1 MNQPTSRKTGDF
13 SLFRHPRFAI
23 GSSVLGALLAL
34 EFGAALVLGR
44 LT

>member
-1 MNQPTSRKTGDF
+1 MNRLASRKLGDF
-13 SLFRHPRFAI
+13 SLIRHPRFAI

-34 EFGAALVLGR
+34 EFAAALVMGR